1 MLIIWDIMQ
10 LVLIQALMQCLGAA
24 SSAHK
29 NITQSLF
36 HGAEWRYTLPQNG
49 TSAKGIVTAHQI
61 PPWVV
66 FDPISASLSAQV
78 PIQDNF
84 RDGKSLVWLKVQDRF
99 NVTDI
104 FIHLNVSRLPE
115 QKLSILESILR
126 SANLSSLESSSVS
139 SFSPPPLIVQNGLIL
154 NAAYYQWTLH
164 RLTIKLDDNH
174 SFNVSLTAADTLPK
188 WLEFDRE
195 MKRVSLSTN
204 NASSIQSLKTSD
216 FIKVSLKAIVAAYN
230 LSSTLDLS
238 IPVVQLPRDVK
249 VSTQSVRLN
258 MTDWNGNFEEV
269 SINYKSRPGKL
280 FKIIYQDQS
289 TFGGL
294 KIKDSSEKI
303 SGFVLDPSRS
313 FKSSVLLVEENGS
326 KSLDKHYI
334 LLQMLYEQDRR
345 TLFNG
350 IKYLKANS
358 VNMWSN
364 ITLIQQQVVTPLPF
378 WVAADQVSILTAAGE
393 PLPSW
398 ITCGLLSL
406 SSTNRTSS
414 VICKALPNKSS
425 LSFGAKLITKFG
437 NRDFVKRFDVI
448 VNRHAPPQITV
459 KTNDNYQV
467 NAQVSQF
474 FVYPLERVNL
484 FKQQDLL
491 VYRVSGLKSSW
502 LVYDAANNSLYGYP
516 SENSTSYFT
525 VQVWNTFGG
534 YNSVPVQVNALNLQR
549 SIDNRPDKGLQETS
563 TPMANWKIALIAV
576 SSILLLVI
584 IAFMILY
591 FIFKQKRSQSSLWST
606 FRRGK
611 KQDSVFLSSSDGDEF
626 RGKAV
631 DVDGQQT
638 IGANSSFD
646 CLDAVLI
653 HQNLAANRQSRGSS
667 IVDLPCSTMPSTS
680 TLMSEHSNELRVM
693 AFCGKAFYYEF
704 PYELLLKKSPSYQ
717 GNSGKH
723 GCGLPYRSSSDSDYQ
738 TPIPSSDFLP
748 ETTSN
753 WHNDPYSSYK
763 RYKLYGSIVDNSSF
777 SDEVFSELS
786 ARQANKKRSQQ
797 ADSFKT
803 GRSQVTNVSSHARS
817 SDPSISSSSS
827 DHHHTRHSLTEPI
840 HKALMRFTARMADGR
855 ALPDWL
861 HFNRSK
867 CSFFGVPSEI
877 DCGSLLIEVIS
888 WKIDNVFE
896 EIDISFDY
904 SLIKDYESATLLLQ
918 VYKDDT
924 QTYSQF

>member
-1 MLIIWDIMQ
+1 MLIVWHIMY
-10 LVLIQALMQCLGAA
+10 LVLILALMQCLSAA

-29 NITQSLF
+29 NITLSLF
-36 HGAEWRYTLPQNG
+36 HGAEWRFALPQNG

-104 FIHLNVSRLPE
+104 FIHLNFSRLSE
-115 QKLSILESILR
+115 ERLSNLESKLR
-126 SANLSSLESSSVS
+126 TANLSSSVS

-154 NAAYYQWTLH
+154 NAAYYQWTLP

-204 NASSIQSLKTSD
+204 NTSSIQSLKSSD
-216 FIKVSLKAIVAAYN
+216 FIKVPLKAIVATYN

-249 VSTQSVRLN
+249 VSTLSVRLTI
-258 MTDWNGNFEEV
+258 TDWNGNFGEV
-269 SINYKSRPGKL
+269 SLNYESRPGKS
-280 FKIIYQDQS
+280 FKIIHQDQS
-289 TFGGL
+289 TLGGL
-294 KIKDSSEKI
+294 KINDSSGKI
-303 SGFVLDPSRS
+303 SGFVVDPSQS
-313 FKSSVLLVEENGS
+313 FKSSVLLLEEDGS
-326 KSLDKHYI
+326 RSLDKHYV
-334 LLQMLYEQDRR
+334 LLQIVYEQDRR

-350 IKYLKANS
+350 IKYFEPNSANFRNNVS
-358 VNMWSN
+358 LV
-364 ITLIQQQVVTPLPF
+364 QQQVVTPLPS
-378 WVAADQVSILTAAGE
+378 WVAANQVSILTAAGE
-393 PLPSW
+393 PLSSW
-398 ITCGLLSL
+398 IACGLLSL

-414 VICKALPNKSS
+414 VVCKALPDKSS

-437 NRDFVKRFDVI
+437 NRDFMKRFDVI
-448 VNRHAPPQITV
+448 VNGHAPPQITI
-459 KTNDNYQV
+459 KTNDSVQV

-491 VYRVSGLKSSW
+491 VYRVSGLKSNW

-549 SIDNRPDKGLQETS
+549 NIDKRPDKGLQETS
-563 TPMANWKIALIAV
+563 TPMANWKIVLIAV
-576 SSILLLVI
+576 SSILLLAI

-591 FIFKQKRSQSSLWST
+591 FNFKYKRSQSCLWST

-611 KQDSVFLSSSDGDEF
+611 KEDSVFLSSSNGDDF

-653 HQNLAANRQSRGSS
+653 HQNCQSRGSS
-667 IVDLPCSTMPSTS
+667 IVELPCSTMPSTS

-717 GNSGKH
+717 GNSCGH
-723 GCGLPYRSSSDSDYQ
+723 GCGLPFRSSSDSDYQ

-748 ETTSN
+748 DTTTN

-777 SDEVFSELS
+777 SDEVFHELS
-786 ARQANKKRSQQ
+786 ERQAVKKHSQQ

-803 GRSQVTNVSSHARS
+803 GRSQVTDESSHTGS
-817 SDPSISSSSS
+817 SDPSISSSLQS
-827 DHHHTRHSLTEPI
+827 DHHTCHSASEPI
-840 HKALMRFTARMADGR
+840 SKALMRFTARMADGR

-861 HFNRSK
+861 HFNRFK
-867 CSFFGVPSEI
+867 CSFFGVPGEI

-904 SLIKDYESATLLLQ
+904 SFIKDYESATLLLQ

-924 QTYSQF
+924 QIYSQF